1 MGPTVHKDGS
11 VSHKTGLDET
21 ISVTD
26 HTEDYNK
33 TMDKNHNISDTFI
46 GNRTGGSKRVVK
58 GLHSS
63 GYVCI
68 GKTCQG
74 LMNLDFDALE
84 DTPKHKHH
92 HKHHHSKKREEDLMV
107 LLI

>member
-1 MGPTVHKDGS
+1 MAGS
-11 VSHKTGLDET
+11 KTQSSSHSTKTGLDET
-21 ISVTD
+21 ISNDVNIQNY
-26 HTEDYNK
+26 HK
-33 TMDKNHNISDTFI
+33 FMDKNHNISDTFEC
-46 GNRTGGSKRVVK
+46 NRTGGNKREIH

-84 DTPKHKHH
+84 DKPKH
-92 HKHHHSKKREEDLMV
+92 HKKHHSKKHHDHDKKM
-107 LLI
+107 

>member
-1 MGPTVHKDGS
+1 MAGHKTQS
-11 VSHKTGLDET
+11 VTDHKTGYDET
-21 ISVTD
+21 ISNVNMTSD
-26 HTEDYNK
+26 ISK
-33 TMDKNHNISDTFI
+33 VIDKNVNVSDH
-46 GNRTGGSKRVVK
+46 GSGLRVGGGQRKIH

-84 DTPKHKHH
+84 DEEPKHKHH
-92 HKHHHSKKREEDLMV
+92 HHSKKHAQHHQQV
-107 LLI
+107 LLLI